1 MFSSFIINASLR
13 NPRRSSER
21 VVGPSWKLSG
31 LFGIELVNLNF
42 HATAQASTH
51 FFSNVAENVVSLQM

>member
-13 NPRRSSER
+13 NLRRSSER

-42 HATAQASTH
+42 HATTQASTH
-51 FFSNVAENVVSLQM
+51 FLSNVSENVVSLQM